1 MTSKVIPLDTSE
13 IMDYDWGQYVIIDF
27 AEEPI
32 SNLAYLTTTLIDL
45 EEGNLKEDNDKNCN
59 KFCTIC

>member
-1 MTSKVIPLDTSE
+1 MTSKLIPLDTSE
-13 IMDYDWGQYVIIDF
+13 IMDYECGQYVIIDF
-27 AEEPI
+27 AEEPV